1 MSMSRFHWL
10 DYVVT
15 VAMLVVSLAIGFF
28 FALFKGGQKTKIEY
42 LLGNREM
49 GMVPVC
55 LSLFVTFTSAISLIG
70 TPSDTY
76 DTGPMI
82 MYNSFGFGLAYLVGY
97 FTVVPLMYPLHLTSV
112 YEYLGLRFQST
123 AVRLLGTCIGMLQTE
138 LYMAVALFSPALAL
152 QAAAGLPLWVSVAIV
167 GSIGTLY
174 TAVGGIKSVVWT
186 DAFQTIVLFI
196 GVFTVLIKGILAVG
210 GFTRMFDIAEEGGR
224 TNFAELNPDPRER
237 HSLWGCIF
245 GGCVIWLTNCFN
257 QSAVQRIGSLKT
269 LKAAKQTFLLNVPLN
284 ALHGVILAL
293 TGILLYS
300 YIVTVG
306 CDPYAA
312 GQITNKNQMMPYFV
326 IHVLVDLPG
335 MAGLYMSMLF
345 SGALSTVSSGI
356 SALAANSVEDLLA
369 RPLRGLR
376 DTTVTLIAKALVVF
390 YGLLTIGLAYSMKSM
405 AGSVSQIA
413 TSAFGAC
420 GGPMVGMFL
429 LGGAFP
435 WGNEY
440 GAIGGGLIGMVVNLW
455 IALGTRMYGAPLVSL
470 PPGPTHNCSGLDNTT
485 FLMGNNDSFADVT
498 IHDVMTSAA
507 SEGFDLTTMAWNANV
522 NSTSLERHFS
532 MYDISYVW
540 FGVIGVLTSVIC
552 GIIISCITG
561 CQDPETLDPKLII
574 PIFRKLYRLPESVP
588 KPEDVSNVVAMQN
601 YRHAWDTFKQQSI
614 ELDVIERENSQ
625 PLNTQPN
632 NGNSERLSFLKRNGQ
647 DDY

>member
-1 MSMSRFHWL
+1 MSLTRFHWL

-15 VAMLVVSLAIGFF
+15 VAMLLVSLAIGFF

-49 GMVPVC
+49 SMAPVC
-55 LSLFVTFTSAISLIG
+55 LSLFVTFQSAISLIG
-70 TPSDTY
+70 TPGDTY

-82 MYNSFGFGLAYLVGY
+82 FFTNYGIALAYIVGY

-112 YEYLGLRFQST
+112 YEYLGLRFKST

-167 GSIGTLY
+167 GGIGTLY

-186 DAFQTIVLFI
+186 DAFQTIIVFI
-196 GVFTVLIKGILAVG
+196 GIATVFIKGILAVG
-210 GFTRMFDIAEEGGR
+210 GFTRMFDVAEAGGR

-237 HSLWGCIF
+237 HSMWGCIL
-245 GGCVIWLTNCFN
+245 GGCVMWLVNCFN
-257 QSAVQRIGSLKT
+257 QSSVQRIGSLKT
-269 LKAAKQTFLLNVPLN
+269 LKTAKLTFLLNAPLN
-284 ALHGVILAL
+284 IIYGTTLGL
-293 TGILLYS
+293 TGVLLYA

-312 GQITNKNQMMPYFV
+312 GLITNKNQMMPYFV

-356 SALAANSVEDLLA
+356 NALAANSVEDLLA
-369 RPLRGLR
+369 RPLRGMK
-376 DTTVTLIAKALVVF
+376 DTTVTLIAKMLVVF
-390 YGLLTIGLAYSMKSM
+390 YGLLTIGLAYLMKSM
-405 AGSVSQIA
+405 TGPVTQIA

-435 WGNEY
+435 WGNKY
-440 GAIGGGLIGMVVNLW
+440 GAVGGGLIGLVVNLW
-455 IALGTRMYGAPLVSL
+455 IAIGTRMYGAPMVSL
-470 PPGPTHNCSGLDNTT
+470 PPGPIHNCSALDNTT
-485 FLMGNNDSFADVT
+485 FLLGNNSSFADVSMY
-498 IHDVMTSAA
+498 DVMASAA
-507 SEGFDLTTMAWNANV
+507 PEGFDLTTMALDMNLTA
-522 NSTSLERHFS
+522 SSLER
-532 MYDISYVW
+532 
-540 FGVIGVLTSVIC
+540 
-552 GIIISCITG
+552 
-561 CQDPETLDPKLII
+561 
-574 PIFRKLYRLPESVP
+574 
-588 KPEDVSNVVAMQN
+588 
-601 YRHAWDTFKQQSI
+601 
-614 ELDVIERENSQ
+614 
-625 PLNTQPN
+625 
-632 NGNSERLSFLKRNGQ
+632 
-647 DDY
+647 